1 MEMAGK
7 QRACL
12 HHSAGWSREE
22 CLPRIQT
29 YRGLWSKIYVISEG
43 QNTSSLNI
51 ILKWFQVLI
60 DSNHVAEIKVV
71 SSGGSYLQMKPQKIP
86 MIK

>member
-1 MEMAGK
+1 MEIARK
-7 QRACL
+7 RACL
-12 HHSAGWSREE
+12 DRSAGWSREE
-22 CLPRIQT
+22 CLPKIQT
-29 YRGLWSKIYVISEG
+29 YRGLCSKIYVTYEG

-60 DSNHVAEIKVV
+60 DSNHMAEIKAV
-71 SSGGSYLQMKPQKIP
+71 SSGGTYLQMKPQKNP